1 MAELLNALTK
11 LRTIFRDIFDDDMM
25 SITESTS
32 KMDIEDWDSVAQ
44 IKLVLAIEEEF
55 AVRLS
60 TEEVSSIKSVAGFID
75 VIQRHLAGQ

>member
-1 MAELLNALTK
+1 MVETLTISIK
-11 LRTIFRDIFDDDMM
+11 LRTIFRDIFDNEMM
-25 SITESTS
+25 NITESTS

-60 TEEVSSIKSVAGFID
+60 IEEVSSIKSVAGFMD
-75 VIQRHLAGQ
+75 SIQRHLAGQ